1 MGEEIVEPALEV
13 LVCLD
18 IHGTSANLGKKVVE
32 GFTTCETFYECS
44 DKTDGFGDVL
54 LWGGIIGTFEGRR
67 LMNFCGG
74 VDGLV

>member
-32 GFTTCETFYECS
+32 GFIYHLR
-44 DKTDGFGDVL
+44 DVL
-54 LWGGIIGTFEGRR
+54 
-67 LMNFCGG
+67 
-74 VDGLV
+74 